1 MLFDIRN
8 IVIVIVVV
16 FVIVIIV
23 VVTRPGILPRWGKF
37 RAWLFKLSG
46 QLEDMYILYSH
57 LVMPGQ
63 SVISVW
69 FIFFRASCS
78 GNMFV
83 QASDHVQAM
92 LFDIRNIVIV
102 IVVVYVIGIIV
113 VVTRPVSLPRHVYIM

>member
-1 MLFDIRN
+1 M
-8 IVIVIVVV
+8 VV

-23 VVTRPGILPRWGKF
+23 VVTRPGILPRWAKF

-46 QLEDMYILYSH
+46 QLEEMYILYSH

-78 GNMFV
+78 GNSFV
-83 QASDHVQAM
+83 LASDHVQAM
-92 LFDIRNIVIV
+92 LFAIYNRL
-102 IVVVYVIGIIV
+102 
-113 VVTRPVSLPRHVYIM
+113 SLFKLSGQLSDM